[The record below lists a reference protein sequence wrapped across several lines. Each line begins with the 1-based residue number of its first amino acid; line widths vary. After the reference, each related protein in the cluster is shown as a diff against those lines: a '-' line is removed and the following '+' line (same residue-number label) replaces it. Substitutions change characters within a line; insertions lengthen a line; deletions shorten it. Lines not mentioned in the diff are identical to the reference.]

1 MSIAP
6 EDELDGLKYVQLGK
20 FIQLLMWCIVIV

>member
-1 MSIAP
+1 MNIAP

-20 FIQLLMWCIVIV
+20 FIQLCGV